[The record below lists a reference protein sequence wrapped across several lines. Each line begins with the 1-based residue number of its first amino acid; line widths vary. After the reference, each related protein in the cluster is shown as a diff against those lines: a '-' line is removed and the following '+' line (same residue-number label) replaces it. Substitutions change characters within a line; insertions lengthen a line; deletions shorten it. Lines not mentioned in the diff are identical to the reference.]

1 MATSETSCSAD
12 HDLSLGDA
20 ASLSGMDCDT
30 SEASPY
36 PSMIV
41 PNGKA
46 IQRVVFVIC
55 CQRRSMVVG
64 RCDEV
69 S

>member
-36 PSMIV
+36 PFYDCPKWQGDPEGRV
-41 PNGKA
+41 RDLLPEALNG
-46 IQRVVFVIC
+46 
-55 CQRRSMVVG
+55 RR
-64 RCDEV
+64 EV
-69 S
+69 